1 MAARIIEQLIEIPAE
16 HERNIFGQFDE
27 HIKKIERT
35 LQVTLISR
43 DGILKIVMGCTKCA
57 ESGKDHPG
65 IAGAFCQR
73 KYHSES
79 ECGLCTVTD
88 HGRERSSACGDG

>member
-43 DGILKIVMGCTKCA
+43 DGILKIVH
-57 ESGKDHPG
+57 ESVPG
-65 IAGAFCQR
+65 AARMFR
-73 KYHSES
+73 DR
-79 ECGLCTVTD
+79 LPDFV
-88 HGRERSSACGDG
+88 